1 MPSDYCVVLLYSM
14 GSTAFTFLMGCGLC
28 QPQAAGAVDRSPGH
42 GQAHGQ
48 AMDRLNNEPIHRWP
62 CLKISTL
69 SISTSPVTVQ
79 LSFMLSD
86 YRAMLFW
93 WVLFVTL
100 VFDGVRWTGAW
111 TGAWTRAWTGQ

>member
-1 MPSDYCVVLLYSM
+1 
-14 GSTAFTFLMGCGLC
+14 
-28 QPQAAGAVDRSPGH
+28 
-42 GQAHGQ
+42 
-48 AMDRLNNEPIHRWP
+48 MDRLNNQPIHRWP

-100 VFDGVRWTGAW
+100 VFDGVRPLDGQEHGQEHGQVNNKAS
-111 TGAWTRAWTGQ
+111 ATRLL

>member
-1 MPSDYCVVLLYSM
+1 MQFQKECACPDLFPSLPKVRFKSWRSLSAS
-14 GSTAFTFLMGCGLC
+14 GS
-28 QPQAAGAVDRSPGH
+28 GAVDYVCMDRT
-42 GQAHGQ
+42 
-48 AMDRLNNEPIHRWP
+48 MDRLINNQDIHRWP

-86 YRAMLFW
+86 YCPMLFW

-100 VFDGVRWTGAW
+100 VFDGVRPLD
-111 TGAWTRAWTGQ
+111 GQEH